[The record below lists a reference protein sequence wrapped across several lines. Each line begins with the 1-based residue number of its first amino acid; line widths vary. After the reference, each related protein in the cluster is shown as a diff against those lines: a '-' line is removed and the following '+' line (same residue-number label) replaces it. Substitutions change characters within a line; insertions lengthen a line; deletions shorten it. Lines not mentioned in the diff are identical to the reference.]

1 MVLLNP
7 LSALL
12 GALVASIVSPSHV
25 AQQQRVAPVHD
36 VKAAFLYN
44 FTRFVTWPAGIPP
57 GSEPFRLCVVAD
69 RETTEAI
76 GRTMIGETVNNRP
89 AETRV
94 PRTAEEIQLC
104 QLLFV
109 DEDGEARSKPLLE
122 AARRLPV
129 LIVGDGEEFPQ
140 RGGAIGFVVE
150 NGKLRFDIHA
160 RNAERGGLTISSRLL
175 NVARRTDRDRQ

>member
-1 MVLLNP
+1 MAFLNP
-7 LSALL
+7 VSALVC
-12 GALVASIVSPSHV
+12 ALLAAIVPSPSV
-25 AQQQRVAPVHD
+25 VVQQRVAPLHD

-76 GRTMIGETVNNRP
+76 GRTMTGETVNNRP

-94 PRTAEEIQLC
+94 PRTPDEIQLC
-104 QLLFV
+104 QLLFIA
-109 DEDGEARSKPLLE
+109 EDAEARSKPLLE
-122 AARRLPV
+122 AARRHPV
-129 LIVGDGEEFPQ
+129 LVVGDGEEFPQ

-160 RNAERGGLTISSRLL
+160 RNAERGGLSISSRLL
-175 NVARRTDRDRQ
+175 NVARKTDQDRK

>member
-1 MVLLNP
+1 MAFLTPV
-7 LSALL
+7 SALVC
-12 GALVASIVSPSHV
+12 ALVSAIVPSPAV
-25 AQQQRVAPVHD
+25 QQRVAPLHD

-69 RETTEAI
+69 PETTEAV
-76 GRTMIGETVNNRP
+76 GRTMTGETVNSRP

-94 PRTAEEIQLC
+94 PRTADEIRQC
-104 QLLFV
+104 QLLFIGR
-109 DEDGEARSKPLLE
+109 ESESRSKPLLD
-122 AARRLPV
+122 AAQRLPILV
-129 LIVGDGEEFPQ
+129 VGDGEEFPE

-160 RNAERGGLTISSRLL
+160 RNAERGGLSISSRLL
-175 NVARRTDRDRQ
+175 NVARKTDQERK